1 MPSKKKPK
9 ARWGN
14 RAARREDI
22 LAAGRWLLESEGYA
36 GLSMRLVAD
45 RAEVSPGTLYTYFTD
60 KEELFAA
67 LYTERLELLKREL
80 LNDAFDSACSAEDV
94 IVAFME
100 RYFEVY
106 ALHGRAVDVWASAS
120 GSGAQAIES
129 QHRLIAAATGVI
141 AAVREAIARLE
152 PGLATAA
159 EMDLAVPFLW
169 ASLNGLAEHFC
180 GSRHLMHPYS
190 RAELTSFAARALLA
204 GLRGIPPLAA
214 AASDREAGQR
224 SDNSE
229 E

>member
-1 MPSKKKPK
+1 MPSKKPK
-9 ARWGN
+9 ARWGD

-22 LAAGRWLLESEGYA
+22 LAAGRWLLEREGYA

-45 RAEVSPGTLYTYFTD
+45 RAGVSPGTLYTYFTD

-80 LNDAFDSACSAEDV
+80 LNGAFDSARSAEDV

-106 ALHGRAVDVWASAS
+106 ALHGRAVDVWASVP
-120 GSGAQAIES
+120 GGGTQAIES
-129 QHRLIAAATGVI
+129 QQRLIAAATEVI
-141 AAVREAIARLE
+141 AVVREAIVRFE
-152 PGLATAA
+152 PGLTPAG
-159 EMDLAVPFLW
+159 EMDLAVPFMW

-180 GSRHLMHPYS
+180 GPRHLMHPYS
-190 RAELTSFAARALLA
+190 RAELTSFAAHALVT
-204 GLRGIPPLAA
+204 GLRGLFPLAA
-214 AASDREAGQR
+214 AASNREAGQR